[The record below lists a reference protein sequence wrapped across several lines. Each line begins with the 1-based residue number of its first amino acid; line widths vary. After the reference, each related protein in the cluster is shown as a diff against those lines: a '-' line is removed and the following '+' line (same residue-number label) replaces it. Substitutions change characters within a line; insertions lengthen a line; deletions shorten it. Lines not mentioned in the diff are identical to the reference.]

1 MIEYMT
7 IFVSNVYKFEYNAES
22 DDDDDEDE
30 DNGDNVGDDNG
41 VTTR

>member
-1 MIEYMT
+1 MT

-22 DDDDDEDE
+22 DDNDEEE

>member
-22 DDDDDEDE
+22 DDDDDEE